1 VLLRNAESELDLS
14 AMGEIALKFWPAR
27 QYPAG
32 PIGFVRPEDLPAI
45 VDGLL
50 ARGYDGA
57 DVHAILGGNFMR
69 LASEVW
75 KPVA

>member
-1 VLLRNAESELDLS
+1 
-14 AMGEIALKFWPAR
+14 
-27 QYPAG
+27 
-32 PIGFVRPEDLPAI
+32 